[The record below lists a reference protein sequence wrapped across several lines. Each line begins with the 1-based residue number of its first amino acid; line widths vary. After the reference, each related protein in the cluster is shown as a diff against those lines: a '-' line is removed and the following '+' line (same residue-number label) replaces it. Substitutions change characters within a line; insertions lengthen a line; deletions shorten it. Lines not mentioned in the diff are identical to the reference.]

1 MDIKL
6 KHINFKWGCEN
17 IITHKSIDEIVK
29 HINFSPILPNDK
41 QMQNIYNFSLR
52 PETKDNRSS
61 IYFYAKL
68 QNGIIRVKQFFYDW
82 AFPFI
87 YADTNLVKQGNPF
100 IINNRVGF
108 IGIDYKN
115 NKALSYSVGFT
126 TVEISVFEGDV
137 TDEELIEYIANLV
150 LINFDLSKQSFAT
163 VSYTARYDQG
173 KWAEDEVTRVKWF
186 EPETIDGENT
196 FSETLLDYKLDSVG
210 IGKETNE
217 VQLLY
222 RQKDNLTDG
231 CWISI
236 APHTLEQDLPKT
248 LGRNIGTRQKWR
260 FRLLKIPYENRKIE
274 VYYGVQETKNP
285 ARWFW
290 FSFNNKIIQCH
301 IRSSVHETSS
311 LVRELLIKILYSWPV

>member
-1 MDIKL
+1 MVEMDIKL
-6 KHINFKWGCEN
+6 KPINFNSMDDGMSLDN
-17 IITHKSIDEIVK
+17 IVEQ
-29 HINFSPILPNDK
+29 INFSPLLPNDI
-41 QMQNIYNFSLR
+41 QMQTIYNFSLR
-52 PETKDNRSS
+52 QETKVNRSS
-61 IYFYAKL
+61 IYFNAKL
-68 QNGIIRVKQFFYDW
+68 HNSIIRVKQFFYDW

-87 YADTNLVKQGNPF
+87 YADTNLIKQGKPF
-100 IINNRVGF
+100 IIQNRVGF

-126 TVEISVFEGDV
+126 TVEISVFEGDA
-137 TDEELIEYIANLV
+137 TDDELIEYLANLMV
-150 LINFDLSKQSFAT
+150 INLDLSQKSFAT

-173 KWAEDEVTRVKWF
+173 KWGEDEVTRVKWF
-186 EPETIDGENT
+186 KPEIINLKNT

-222 RQKDNLTDG
+222 RQKENLTDG

-236 APHTLEQDLPKT
+236 APLTLEQDLPKT

-274 VYYGVQETKNP
+274 VYYGVQETKYP

-290 FSFNNKIIQCH
+290 FSFDNKIIQCH
-301 IRSSVHETSS
+301 IRSSVNETSS
-311 LVRELLIKILYSWPV
+311 LVREILIKILFSWLV

>member
-1 MDIKL
+1 MT
-6 KHINFKWGCEN
+6 E
-17 IITHKSIDEIVK
+17 
-29 HINFSPILPNDK
+29 HINFSPLLPNDK
-41 QMQNIYNFSLR
+41 QMQNSYNFSLR

-87 YADTNLVKQGNPF
+87 YADTNLIEQGSPF

-108 IGIDYKN
+108 IGVDYKN

-126 TVEISVFEGDV
+126 TVEISVFDGDV
-137 TDEELIEYIANLV
+137 TDDELIAYLSSLKI
-150 LINFDLSKQSFAT
+150 INPDLSKKSFAT

-173 KWAEDEVTRVKWF
+173 KWEEDEVTRVKWF
-186 EPETIDGENT
+186 KPETIYLDNI

-222 RQKDNLTDG
+222 RQKENLTDG

-236 APHTLEQDLPKT
+236 APHTLEQDLPKV

-260 FRLLKIPYENRKIE
+260 FRLLKIPYKTRKIE
-274 VYYGVQETKNP
+274 VYYGVQETKYP
-285 ARWFW
+285 ARWVW
-290 FSFNNKIIQCH
+290 FSFDNKIIQSH
-301 IRSSVHETSS
+301 IRSSVNETSS
-311 LVRELLIKILYSWPV
+311 LVREILIKILSS

>member
-1 MDIKL
+1 MSLD
-6 KHINFKWGCEN
+6 N
-17 IITHKSIDEIVK
+17 IVEQ
-29 HINFSPILPNDK
+29 INFSPLLPNDI
-41 QMQNIYNFSLR
+41 QMQTIYNFSLR
-52 PETKDNRSS
+52 QETKVNRSS
-61 IYFYAKL
+61 IYFNAKL
-68 QNGIIRVKQFFYDW
+68 HNSIIRVKQFFYDW

-87 YADTNLVKQGNPF
+87 YADTNLIKQGKPF
-100 IINNRVGF
+100 IIQNRVGF

-126 TVEISVFEGDV
+126 TVEISVFEGDA
-137 TDEELIEYIANLV
+137 TDDELIEYLANLMV
-150 LINFDLSKQSFAT
+150 INLDLSQKSFAT

-173 KWAEDEVTRVKWF
+173 KWGEDEVTRVKWF
-186 EPETIDGENT
+186 KPEIINLKNT

-222 RQKDNLTDG
+222 RQKENLTDG

-236 APHTLEQDLPKT
+236 APLTLEQDLPKT

-274 VYYGVQETKNP
+274 VYYGVQETKYP

-290 FSFNNKIIQCH
+290 FSFDNKIIQCH
-301 IRSSVHETSS
+301 IRSSVNETSS
-311 LVRELLIKILYSWPV
+311 LVREILIKILFSWLV

>member
-1 MDIKL
+1 MA
-6 KHINFKWGCEN
+6 E
-17 IITHKSIDEIVK
+17 
-29 HINFSPILPNDK
+29 HINFSPLLPNDK
-41 QMQNIYNFSLR
+41 QMQNSYNFSLR
-52 PETKDNRSS
+52 TETKDHRSS

-87 YADTNLVKQGNPF
+87 YADTNLIEQGRPF

-108 IGIDYKN
+108 IGVDYKN

-126 TVEISVFEGDV
+126 TVEISVFDGDV
-137 TDEELIEYIANLV
+137 TDDEFIAYLSS
-150 LINFDLSKQSFAT
+150 LKSINPDLSKKSFAT

-173 KWAEDEVTRVKWF
+173 KWGEDEVTRVKWF
-186 EPETIDGENT
+186 KPETIDLNNI

-222 RQKDNLTDG
+222 RQKENLTDG

-236 APHTLEQDLPKT
+236 APHTLEQDLPKV

-260 FRLLKIPYENRKIE
+260 FRLLKISYKTRKIE
-274 VYYGVQETKNP
+274 VYYGVQETK
-285 ARWFW
+285 
-290 FSFNNKIIQCH
+290 SCKMG
-301 IRSSVHETSS
+301 
-311 LVRELLIKILYSWPV
+311 LV